1 MKRLSVNEVN
11 EILLAEKKT
20 AQLSKLDPHFMIQLG
35 ETISYLTQKRHEALR
50 EESGTAFDIYDD
62 ELKKIKKL
70 RKQILDIREKKI
82 MDMAWSAREST
93 KTKLRRLLP
102 GEKKLYLIL
111 VDILKHWRKSLR
123 ERKEFEPELLWEHGR
138 VSQGEQLGR
147 NVEGGGEDDED
158 WKDGTEPPQDQQSAE
173 HESMAGE
180 SSGEFQHDEQGDDNA
195 FAEPEKTP
203 EEFHDSEAEFEQ
215 VPEEDDVGGEDGD
228 EDSGPVA
235 GTSLEDIQ
243 EEKDDVIEEDGE
255 QDFER
260 QKENG
265 VVAEPSPKEGDDVIV
280 IGIISDEI
288 KPFVDGVGQ
297 EYYLTKGDVATV
309 PKKEARFLIKN
320 NLAKEIRGVI

>member
-1 MKRLSVNEVN
+1 VNEVN

-35 ETISYLTQKRHEALR
+35 DTIGYLTQKRQESLR

-70 RKQILDIREKKI
+70 RKQVLDIREKKI

-93 KTKLRRLLP
+93 KTKPRRLLP

-138 VSQGEQLGR
+138 LSQGEQFER
-147 NVEGGGEDDED
+147 NVEGGENDDED
-158 WKDGTEPPQDQQSAE
+158 RKDGKEPLQDQQSAE
-173 HESMAGE
+173 HESMVGE
-180 SSGEFQHDEQGDDNA
+180 SSGEFQHDEQGERGDDDA
-195 FAEPEKTP
+195 FAEPEEKP
-203 EEFHDSEAEFEQ
+203 EEPRDSEDSEDESEQ
-215 VPEEDDVGGEDGD
+215 VKKEDDVGGGDGD
-228 EDSGPVA
+228 PGPMTGA
-235 GTSLEDIQ
+235 SSEDIQ
-243 EEKDDVIEEDGE
+243 EEDDVIEEDCE

-265 VVAEPSPKEGDDVIV
+265 VVAEPSPEEGDDVIV

-320 NLAKEIRGVI
+320 KLAKEIRGES